1 MRPIKNKTYAN
12 FMLVLKQIEAK
23 GYNRAEAEK
32 ITHHLF
38 AELNPNGKS
47 MEVMIAEVLPNGD
60 EPAGPYP
67 WDTVLTMYRLWTT
80 HCSDTGAALKYG
92 KYVLA
97 VADAFTGYEA
107 AVYEFS
113 DQPED
118 RDREFWE
125 RRLHLRRT
133 APEPFAESGQ
143 AVKWCFDQIG

>member
-23 GYNRAEAEK
+23 GYDQTEAEK

-47 MEVMIAEVLPNGD
+47 MEAMIAEVLPNG
-60 EPAGPYP
+60 EETAEPYP
-67 WDTVLTMYRLWTT
+67 WDPVLTMYRLWTV
-80 HCSDTGAALKYG
+80 HCDDTGAALKYG
-92 KYVLA
+92 RYVLA

-107 AVYEFS
+107 AVYEFT
-113 DQPED
+113 DQSE
-118 RDREFWE
+118 DREFWE
-125 RRLHLRRT
+125 RELTLRRT

-143 AVKWCFDQIG
+143 AMKWCFDQIG